1 MSIYLFQNYH
11 ISSPCFFLIFP
22 GFIKMRYCKSK
33 RHIAKMIK
41 QQSKM
46 KLKILPFFTESGL
59 VITYLDK
66 LNVKFKIINITR
78 LQLKDTVNQPKISPT
93 MITA

>member
-1 MSIYLFQNYH
+1 
-11 ISSPCFFLIFP
+11 
-22 GFIKMRYCKSK
+22 
-33 RHIAKMIK
+33 MIK